1 VPFPP
6 LSSLVR
12 NALEAYLAWGGF
24 PEIVLADETLRQ
36 LILEEYASL
45 MLYRDVVE
53 RYGVRN
59 EKLMRELLRHAYRN
73 TASLLN
79 VSKLHRD
86 FRSLGFSVAKNTL
99 FEYLGY
105 LEDAFLIFLVPKQ
118 EQSLRKQAH
127 NPRKLHVIDPG
138 LVTAFK
144 ANPGRDV
151 GHKLETA
158 VFLHVR
164 RHRKDL
170 FYYSNDSEVDL
181 CDGEGTMFINT
192 CWSLAEL
199 ETQRRESNAVALG
212 RMRWPD
218 AHGRL
223 LFHEYS
229 PGVEEQ
235 IPGAEPAWRFLT
247 RSRDAI

>member
-1 VPFPP
+1 
-6 LSSLVR
+6 
-12 NALEAYLAWGGF
+12 
-24 PEIVLADETLRQ
+24 
-36 LILEEYASL
+36 
-45 MLYRDVVE
+45 M
-53 RYGVRN
+53 
-59 EKLMRELLRHAYRN
+59 
-73 TASLLN
+73 LN

-105 LEDAFLIFLVPKQ
+105 LEDAFLIFLLPKQ

-127 NPRKLHVIDPG
+127 NPRKVHVVDPG
-138 LVTAFK
+138 LVAAFK

-151 GHKLETA
+151 SHKLETV

-164 RHRKDL
+164 RHRKGL
-170 FYYSNDSEVDL
+170 FYYSNTSEVDL

-192 CWSLAEL
+192 CWSLAEH
-199 ETQRRESNAVALG
+199 ETQRRESDAMALG

-223 LFHEYS
+223 LLHEYN
-229 PGVEEQ
+229 PGVEER

-247 RSRDAI
+247 QNRDTI